1 MVVVGGGVVGLSAA
15 VRLQETG
22 RSVCVLTAD
31 PPERTTS
38 HLAAAVW
45 FPTGFGDQDGVL
57 GWARRAFEVFSALAE
72 VPGSGVVMR
81 DSLMLLRSPTKTP
94 WWAEAVGG
102 VERVGPEEV
111 PPPYTG
117 GYRFTVPLVEMP
129 VHLPWLLERFVSS
142 GGVVEER
149 AVDSFREAASY
160 GDVVVNCSGLR
171 ARELADDEAVFPVR
185 GEVVRVSN
193 PGLSLSV
200 RDEENPK
207 GRTYVHPRTRDCVLG
222 GTSEPGEWDTTPNPA
237 SAAAIVERCTEVVPE
252 LARAEVLEHHVGL
265 RPARSGG
272 VRLELDA
279 HGADGAHLVHNYGH
293 SGAGVTLS
301 WGCADRVAYLVE
313 QATRRP

>member
-1 MVVVGGGVVGLSAA
+1 M
-15 VRLQETG
+15 
-22 RSVCVLTAD
+22 CVLTAD
-31 PPERTTS
+31 LPERTTS

-81 DSLMLLRSPTKTP
+81 DSLMLLRSPAKTP

-102 VERVGPEEV
+102 VARVGSEEV

-149 AVDSFREAASY
+149 AVGSFREAASY
-160 GDVVVNCSGLR
+160 GDVVVNCSGLK
-171 ARELADDEAVFPVR
+171 ARELCDDEAVFPVR

-237 SAAAIVERCTEVVPE
+237 NAAAIVERCTEVVPE

-279 HGADGAHLVHNYGH
+279 YGADGAHLVHNYGH